1 MTQLAPPRSYIEW
14 SACLDLLEQGLDD
27 AATLAAME
35 RGALGWTSGVA
46 ELFSERLN
54 TTLNLR
60 LQRCADQLTRQ
71 LRSGADEVTLVR
83 ALLNT
88 RATLAHLRRL
98 ATLAPFPAMLQEH
111 VSDVLKDYA
120 ERTQASL
127 EDNARTDRSGRLA
140 SLLRNNSILA
150 YAAAPGAPGS
160 PAMPA
165 QPAPGSAS
173 SPSAPRRRTFLS

>member
-35 RGALGWTSGVA
+35 QGTLGWTSGVA

-54 TTLNLR
+54 TTLDLR
-60 LQRCADQLTRQ
+60 LQRCAEQLSRQ

-88 RATLAHLRRL
+88 RATLANLRRL
-98 ATLAPFPAMLQEH
+98 ATLAPFPAMLQAH
-111 VSDVLKDYA
+111 VNDVLKGYA

-127 EDNARTDRSGRLA
+127 EDNAKTDRSGRLA

-150 YAAAPGAPGS
+150 YAAAPSAPLT
-160 PAMPA
+160 PAHA
-165 QPAPGSAS
+165 AAGHAS
-173 SPSAPRRRTFLS
+173 SPSAPRRRTILS